1 MRKESDILKNSI
13 AKRTKQIAWLF
24 LLMYFASYVMRINFA
39 VMMVRICSDLDAT
52 KSDLAIVVTALTIA
66 YGVGQIISGFIGD
79 KIKPQYLLTG
89 GLALAIVCNVAIF
102 FADSIPVMTVIW
114 AINGMAHA
122 MLWPPIVR
130 MISTYVPS
138 EEYSYASVRVSW
150 GSSIATIVLYLLC
163 PLLLSFMSWRAI
175 ILSCAGVGAAVFAVW
190 LIASPKLFTEETL
203 LVRAET
209 RGADGKKTAS
219 LPIPRIAIL
228 PVIFI
233 FIGIIFQGM
242 MRDGVTNWMPSFL
255 LETFGLPEDSSIL
268 ATVIL
273 AVFSIFSFWVFDLV
287 YRKLINNEVL
297 CGGVIFGV
305 AMVSA
310 AALYIVNK
318 FTSSV
323 VVSMLLMAVI
333 VGCMHGVNLMLIAIV
348 PKSFAKYGKV
358 STMSGVLNSCT
369 YIGAAAATSG
379 FAALA
384 EATNSW
390 TPTLFVWILICL
402 VGTLACVIA
411 APLWKKFKAH

>member
-1 MRKESDILKNSI
+1 
-13 AKRTKQIAWLF
+13 
-24 LLMYFASYVMRINFA
+24 MYFASYVMRINFA
-39 VMMVRICSDLDAT
+39 VMTVKVCSEMAIAKDAL
-52 KSDLAIVVTALTIA
+52 SVVTATLAVT
-66 YGVGQIISGFIGD
+66 YGIGQLISGYVGD

-89 GLALAIVCNVAIF
+89 GLALAIVCNVAMF
-102 FADSIPVMTVIW
+102 FCNTIETMTVVW
-114 AINGMAHA
+114 AINGVAHA

-130 MISTYVPS
+130 LISTYVPS
-138 EEYSYASVRVSW
+138 EQYSYASVRVSW

-163 PLLLSFMSWRAI
+163 PMLLSFMSWRAI
-175 ILSCAGVGAAVFAVW
+175 ILACAGIGAAIMAVW
-190 LIASPKLFTEETL
+190 LIASPKLFCEENL
-203 LVRAET
+203 LVRVEKKS
-209 RGADGKKTAS
+209 GSGGKTLGMS
-219 LPIPRIAIL
+219 IPKIVIF

-233 FIGIIFQGM
+233 VIGIIFQGM
-242 MRDGVTNWMPSFL
+242 MRDGVTNWMPSYL
-255 LETFGLPEDSSIL
+255 HETYGLPEDTSIL
-268 ATVIL
+268 YTVIL
-273 AVFSIFSFWVFDLV
+273 AVFSIFSFWVFDV
-287 YRKLINNEVL
+287 IYRKLIKNEVL

-390 TPTLFVWILICL
+390 TPTLFVWIIICV
-402 VGTLACVIA
+402 VGTLACLVA
-411 APLWKKFKAH
+411 APMWKKFQEK

>member
-1 MRKESDILKNSI
+1 MERTIMGSAIQ
-13 AKRTKQIAWLF
+13 KRTKQIAWLF

-39 VMMVRICSDLDAT
+39 VMMVRICSDMSAT
-52 KSDLAIVVTALTIA
+52 KSDLAIVVTALTVA
-66 YGVGQIISGFIGD
+66 FGMGQVISGFIGD

-102 FADSIPVMTVIW
+102 FASTIPVMTVVW
-114 AINGMAHA
+114 AINGLAHA

-130 MISTYVPS
+130 MISTYVPFD
-138 EEYSYASVRVSW
+138 EYSYASVRVSW
-150 GSSIATIVLYLLC
+150 GSSIATIILYLFC

-175 ILSCAGVGAAVFAVW
+175 ILACAGIGAVIMVVW
-190 LIASPKLFTEETL
+190 LIASPKLFCEENL
-203 LVRAET
+203 LVRTEQKTTESGKT
-209 RGADGKKTAS
+209 RGM
-219 LPIPRIAIL
+219 PIPAVAIF
-228 PVIFI
+228 PIVFI
-233 FIGIIFQGM
+233 IIGIIFQGM

-273 AVFSIFSFWVFDLV
+273 AVFSIFSFWVFDVL

-297 CGGVIFGV
+297 CGGVIFGM
-305 AMVSA
+305 ALVSA
-310 AALYIVNK
+310 TALYFVNV

-323 VVSMLLMAVI
+323 LISMLLMAVI
-333 VGCMHGVNLMLIAIV
+333 VGCMHGINLMLIAIV

-358 STMSGVLNSCT
+358 STMSGLLNSCT

-379 FAALA
+379 FAAIA

-390 TPTLFVWILICL
+390 TPTLFVWIIICA
-402 VGTLACVIA
+402 VGTAACMIA
-411 APLWKKFKAH
+411 APSWKKFQNLD

>member
-1 MRKESDILKNSI
+1 
-13 AKRTKQIAWLF
+13 
-24 LLMYFASYVMRINFA
+24 MYFASYVMRINFA
-39 VMMVRICSDLDAT
+39 VMMVRICSDMSVG

-66 YGVGQIISGFIGD
+66 YGVGQVISGFVGD

-102 FADSIPVMTVIW
+102 FAGTISVMTVIW
-114 AINGMAHA
+114 AINGLAHA

-163 PLLLSFMSWRAI
+163 PLCLSFMSWRAI
-175 ILSCAGVGAAVFAVW
+175 ILACAGIGAAIMVVW
-190 LIASPKLFTEETL
+190 LIASPKLFCEENL
-203 LVRAET
+203 LVRVEKKSEDGGKT
-209 RGADGKKTAS
+209 RGM
-219 LPIPRIAIL
+219 PIPGIAIF

-233 FIGIIFQGM
+233 IIGIVFQGM

-273 AVFSIFSFWVFDLV
+273 AVFSIFSFWVFDVL
-287 YRKLINNEVL
+287 YRKLITNEVL
-297 CGGVIFGV
+297 CGGVIFGI
-305 AMVSA
+305 ALVSA
-310 AALYIVNK
+310 TALYFVNV

-323 VVSMLLMAVI
+323 LVSMLLMAVI

-358 STMSGVLNSCT
+358 STMSGLLNSCT

-390 TPTLFVWILICL
+390 TPTLFVWIIICL
-402 VGTLACVIA
+402 VGTVACIVA
-411 APLWKKFKAH
+411 APAWRKFQKH